1 MSQVKH
7 PMTPEG
13 YRKLQDQLKQMK
25 TTERQV
31 AIAAL
36 QEARSHGDLSEN
48 AEYDIAKE
56 TLSQLDTQIAEVE
69 RRLAGAQII
78 DPKTMDHDKVV
89 FGATVTV
96 LDTNTDEKIT
106 YQIVGVDEADL
117 AAAKI
122 SIESPIARALIGKS
136 EGDEARVKTPKGE
149 RFLEIIRIEYVS

>member
-1 MSQVKH
+1 MSQAKH

-13 YRKLQDQLKQMK
+13 YRKLQEQLKQMK
-25 TTERQV
+25 TTTRQV
-31 AIAAL
+31 AILAL

-56 TLSQLDTQIAEVE
+56 TLSQLDTQIVDVE
-69 RRLAGAQII
+69 RRLAAAQII

-96 LDTNTDEKIT
+96 LDTGTNEKIT

-117 AAAKI
+117 TAAKI

-149 RFLEIIRIEYVS
+149 RLLEIVRIQYVS